1 MSNISGISASAL
13 DAYGTK
19 QGVTANN
26 LANINDPDFKASATV
41 MKESATG
48 GVTAAV
54 VKTSDSV
61 DISKEAVDLLSTASN
76 YSANLKA
83 LKVSDQM
90 MKNALDLVK

>member
-13 DAYGTK
+13 TAYGTK
-19 QGVTANN
+19 QAVTANN
-26 LANINDPDFKASATV
+26 LANITDPDFKASDTV
-41 MKESATG
+41 MKESAAG
-48 GVTAAV
+48 GVTASV

-76 YSANLKA
+76 YSANLKT